1 MNDTI
6 KQNRDQL
13 KANKKK
19 PFEKRDWSTKSE
31 NLLQDD
37 RKLSEEERIRLVQ
50 AVWQSN
56 KEEARKQVVGF
67 ILSVIIVGTLVVA
80 FLAWW

>member
-1 MNDTI
+1 MMDGFGSLRTMNDTI

-19 PFEKRDWSTKSE
+19 LFEKRDWSTKSK

-37 RKLSEEERIRLVQ
+37 QMFS
-50 AVWQSN
+50 
-56 KEEARKQVVGF
+56 
-67 ILSVIIVGTLVVA
+67 
-80 FLAWW
+80 